1 MVIFMVINDDECW
14 KNLWWLMMKFM
25 TLMMGKLVISGSYT
39 LVDEL
44 ESL

>member
-1 MVIFMVINDDECW
+1 MVKNSMVINDI
-14 KNLWWLMMKFM
+14 M
-25 TLMMGKLVISGSYT
+25 TLMMCKMAISGSYT